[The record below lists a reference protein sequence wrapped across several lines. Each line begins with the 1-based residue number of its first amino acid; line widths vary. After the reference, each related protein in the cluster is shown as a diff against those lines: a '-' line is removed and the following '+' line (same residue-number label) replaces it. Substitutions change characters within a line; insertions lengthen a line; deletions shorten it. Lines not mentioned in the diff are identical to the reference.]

1 MTKQKPIT
9 THSVAVRGETYY
21 IRRRGSRYNI
31 LGPGGRAFK
40 TFQSAALAG
49 PRWEELTH
57 TLWPHPSSA
66 YAPGTRLRELP
77 LETIPTESNTALRSE
92 SRQAPMRQPNV
103 AHPVIPIAQ
112 PVSTSLP
119 VAELRL
125 ALPAP
130 RIDLAEQSRLIQM
143 LHRHPPMLF
152 DPRVQQAL
160 RHEVD
165 YHRPDA
171 RWAQHLLK
179 LLARYESH
187 QRRQQRAKMVS
198 PATILARHIAWQE
211 EQLSAAAHSG

>member
-9 THSVAVRGETYY
+9 THSVSVRGETYY

-66 YAPGTRLRELP
+66 YVPGTRLRELP
-77 LETIPTESNTALRSE
+77 PGTGSAEGRTAVQVE
-92 SRQAPMRQPNV
+92 PRQAPARHPNV
-103 AHPVIPIAQ
+103 ARPVIPVVQ
-112 PVSTSLP
+112 PASRSYSMAGL
-119 VAELRL
+119 LL

-130 RIDLAEQSRLIQM
+130 RIDLAEQSRLIRM
-143 LHRHPPMLF
+143 LHRNPPMLF

-160 RHEVD
+160 QHEVD

-179 LLARYESH
+179 LLSRYEVR
-187 QRRQQRAKMVS
+187 QRRQQRAKTTS
-198 PATILARHIAWQE
+198 SATILARHIAWQE
-211 EQLSAAAHSG
+211 ARLNAAAHSG

>member
-9 THSVAVRGETYY
+9 THSVTAHGVTYY

-31 LGPGGRAFK
+31 LGPDGRAFK

-77 LETIPTESNTALRSE
+77 PDTVPAESQTALQVEPRP
-92 SRQAPMRQPNV
+92 APPPQPNL
-103 AHPVIPIAQ
+103 AHPVMPVVQ
-112 PVSTSLP
+112 PVSRSYSMANL
-119 VAELRL
+119 LL

-130 RIDLAEQSRLIQM
+130 RIDLAEQSRLIRM
-143 LHRHPPMLF
+143 LRRNPPMLF
-152 DPRVQQAL
+152 EPRVQQAL
-160 RHEVD
+160 QHEVD

-179 LLARYESH
+179 LLARYEIR
-187 QRRQQRAKMVS
+187 QRRQQRAKTTS

-211 EQLSAAAHSG
+211 ERLNAAAHSG